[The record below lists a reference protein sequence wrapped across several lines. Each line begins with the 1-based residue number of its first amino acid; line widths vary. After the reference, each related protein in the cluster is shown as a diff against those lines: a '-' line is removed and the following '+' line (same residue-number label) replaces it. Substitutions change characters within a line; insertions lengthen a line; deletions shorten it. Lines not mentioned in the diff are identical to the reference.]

1 MSFID
6 KRGLIIGRKYIYFLF
21 LELNLY
27 LSLWVCVIY
36 ILFIESLKVFEE
48 INFGGFLIVFIV
60 YVWILKYGYFFNFEE

>member
-6 KRGLIIGRKYIYFLF
+6 NRGLIIGRKYIYFLF

-60 YVWILKYGYFFNFEE
+60 YVWI